1 MRFIRSCRRV
11 NNPRFSSMSA
21 LTDEHLRA
29 IGLIAAEWSILEI
42 TLEAVLIHFFAN
54 DWEQGRILTVEMSNT
69 ARINAI
75 LSLAQLERDSVWP
88 MPNDLHRITADQFEQ
103 LRMLCSKFDSLRSQ
117 RNSVI
122 HAYWIDPET
131 REEGAKFV
139 RVTARRQLKV
149 TTSSFSVLQLDS
161 LAAEIA
167 NLEHEIREFMFM
179 ELESGYFI

>member
-1 MRFIRSCRRV
+1 V
-11 NNPRFSSMSA
+11 NTPRFFSKSA

-29 IGLIAAEWSILEI
+29 IGLIAAEWSVLEI
-42 TLEAVLIHFFAN
+42 TLEAVLMHFFAD
-54 DWEQGRILTVEMSNT
+54 DWERGRILTVEMSNT

-75 LSLAQLERDSVWP
+75 LSLAQLERDSVQP
-88 MPNDLHRITADQFEQ
+88 MPFELHRITADQFEQ

-122 HAYWIDPET
+122 HAYWTDPET
-131 REEGAKFV
+131 REEGAKYL

-149 TTSSFSVLQLDS
+149 STNSFSALQLDA

-167 NLEHEIREFMFM
+167 QLRNEIHEFMFM
-179 ELESGYFI
+179 ELESGYFV